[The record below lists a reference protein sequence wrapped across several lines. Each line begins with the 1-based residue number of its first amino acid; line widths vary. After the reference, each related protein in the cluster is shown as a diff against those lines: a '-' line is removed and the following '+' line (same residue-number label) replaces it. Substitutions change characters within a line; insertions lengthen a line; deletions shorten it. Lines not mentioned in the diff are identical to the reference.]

1 MRRLVS
7 RKLCCAVFELSTKS
21 IVAASVEALHEMIV
35 TGRQRIYFVKTAAR
49 TAKGR
54 TLLAMEMLE
63 VQINLPG
70 ILRIG
75 GEVVPGAWQFSALGH
90 DGAADFR
97 RKMINVIWIPR
108 RIFNDLGNCDRAG
121 AQAQ

>member
-1 MRRLVS
+1 MVS

-35 TGRQRIYFVKTAAR
+35 TDRQRIYFVKTR
-49 TAKGR
+49 PHCKR
-54 TLLAMEMLE
+54 PDLLAMEMLE

-70 ILRIG
+70 ILRTG
-75 GEVVPGAWQFSALGH
+75 GEVVPGARQFSALGH
-90 DGAADFR
+90 DDAADFR

-108 RIFNDLGNCDRAG
+108 RIFNDLRNCERAG